1 MDSLRQ
7 LAINEEGFV
16 FNPATGES
24 WTVNSTGLYI
34 LKLLKEGKDEDTIAR
49 QMAAEF
55 DVDLETAQ
63 RDVVDFIEKLRSYR
77 LL

>member
-16 FNPATGES
+16 FNPVTGES
-24 WTVNSTGLYI
+24 WTVNSTGLSI
-34 LKLLKEGKDEDTIAR
+34 LKLLQKGEDEDTIAR
-49 QMAAEF
+49 HIAAEF
-55 DVDLETAQ
+55 EVDLETAR

>member
-49 QMAAEF
+49 QIATEF